1 MYSHLHRRIFDHI
14 IPIRYTLIQF
24 HLLVARLDIFC
35 TVFVIFLNSWNYKR
49 DILVIWPLVTHLMPV
64 TVA

>member
-14 IPIRYTLIQF
+14 IQF

-35 TVFVIFLNSWNYKR
+35 TVFVIFLNSWNCKR
-49 DILVIWPLVTHLMPV
+49 DILVIWPLVTHLMPI